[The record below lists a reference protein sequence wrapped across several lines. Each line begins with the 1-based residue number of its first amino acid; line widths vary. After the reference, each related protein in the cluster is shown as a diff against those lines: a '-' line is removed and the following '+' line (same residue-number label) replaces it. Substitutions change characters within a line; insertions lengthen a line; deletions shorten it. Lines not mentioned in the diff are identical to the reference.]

1 MYARSQFVQ
10 TAVRPVPVFQR
21 QRIGNKTPETR
32 GASLTGPR
40 EMESVTQCV
49 K

>member
-1 MYARSQFVQ
+1 MYAGSQFVE
-10 TAVRPVPVFQR
+10 TVERPVPVCQGQR
-21 QRIGNKTPETR
+21 KRDKTPETR
-32 GASLTGPR
+32 RTSLMGPR